1 MRFKSQRS
9 RDSIPEVNLVPMM
22 DVLMSVLTFFIIM
35 SITFTGQ
42 RLSNITLPHA
52 NAIGEDKS
60 EQILE
65 NSLIIGLSK
74 EGKILI
80 NKQTVSEAELRQQ
93 MQSYLSENSS
103 GTILIKA
110 DRNLSY
116 QQVSQLLK
124 KMGKVGGDKVFLA
137 LDQK

>member
-9 RDSIPEVNLVPMM
+9 PDSIPEVNLVPMM
-22 DVLMSVLTFFIIM
+22 DVLMTVLTFFIIM
-35 SITFTGQ
+35 SLTFTGQ
-42 RLSNITLPHA
+42 RLSSITLPQA
-52 NAIGEDKS
+52 NQIGEDKS
-60 EQILE
+60 KQTLE

-74 EGKILI
+74 EGKIVI
-80 NKQTVSEAELRQQ
+80 NNKTVSEAELRRQ
-93 MQSYLSENSS
+93 MQSYLSENPT
-103 GTILIKA
+103 GIILIKA